1 MSESLRKLIE
11 PHFLRR
17 TKAMVLE
24 KKKKATDDVDGSEE
38 KENRP
43 EGGARYINSRCFCV
57 WVGLFWFRKGSQ
69 ITFTRLWQLVNL
81 LIIGLDSISH
91 TLAKILL
98 CFCEYS
104 IKNRYISFLIIP
116 ISFFFQNATIANAKE
131 RPYYLAAHVW
141 YSAENIQGLSRS
153 WTSERGMLLNNTST
167 FPLNITDILCM

>member
-57 WVGLFWFRKGSQ
+57 WVGSFWFRKGPH
-69 ITFTRLWQLVNL
+69 ITFT
-81 LIIGLDSISH
+81 GL
-91 TLAKILL
+91 
-98 CFCEYS
+98 
-104 IKNRYISFLIIP
+104 
-116 ISFFFQNATIANAKE
+116 
-131 RPYYLAAHVW
+131 
-141 YSAENIQGLSRS
+141 
-153 WTSERGMLLNNTST
+153 
-167 FPLNITDILCM
+167 